1 MISFRFHLV
10 SLVAVF
16 LALGL
21 GVLAGT
27 TVINQGIVRGLE
39 NQTETLAESNADLQ
53 REVEE
58 LDAQVG
64 AWEQAMPYFVDDEL
78 AGEQAILVT
87 QQGTDDATVS
97 SVSESLEQAGADV
110 VALFSVGERM
120 ALPSEAD
127 RQALALAIGA
137 DGGVEPQALKA
148 EAASIL
154 ADRLAFGLDT
164 LSDDVL
170 VRLIRDQFLV
180 DLGPE
185 LGEDQLQ
192 ILSDADLVVVVAG
205 GGERPAVQPEG
216 FLVPFV
222 QSMAAASDESAQA
235 VGAAESFS
243 SSYDFVTLLRGDGDT
258 ADRIVTQDNVD
269 QVPGKIG
276 LVLALDDLLLRGVA
290 GHYGAK
296 EGATSAFPPLAGT

>member
-53 REVEE
+53 AQVEE

-64 AWEQAMPYFVDDEL
+64 AWEQAMPYFIDDEL
-78 AGEQAILVT
+78 VGEQAILVT
-87 QQGTDDATVS
+87 QQGTDDETVS
-97 SVSESLEQAGADV
+97 SVSESLEQAGANV

-137 DGGVEPQALKA
+137 DGSMEPQALKA

-185 LGEDQLQ
+185 LGDEELQ
-192 ILSDADLVVVVAG
+192 TLSDADLVVVVAG

-222 QSMAAASDESAQA
+222 ESMAAASDDSDQA
-235 VGAAESFS
+235 IGAAESFN
-243 SSYDFVTLLRGDGDT
+243 SSYEFVTLLRGDGET

-269 QVPGKIG
+269 QVPGRIG
-276 LVLALDDLLLRGVA
+276 LVLALDDLMLQGVA
-290 GHYGAK
+290 GHYGFK
-296 EGATSAFPPLAGT
+296 DGASSALPPPAA

>member
-64 AWEQAMPYFVDDEL
+64 AWEQAMPYFIDDEL

-120 ALPSEAD
+120 ALPSETD

-137 DGGVEPQALKA
+137 DGSVEPQALKA

-192 ILSDADLVVVVAG
+192 ILSDADLVVAVAG

-222 QSMAAASDESAQA
+222 EALAAASDDSEQA

-290 GHYGAK
+290 GHYGVK
-296 EGATSAFPPLAGT
+296 DGASSVLPPPPAT